1 MTSETSPSQPH
12 RRWAS
17 SPTVLDRETVFQGA
31 IFNIDRAQVRLH
43 DGRITHRQIVTKAD
57 GAIAIPITSRGTLI
71 MVIQHRVGLLDSL
84 VHPDCQVY
92 EFPAGHIEFGE
103 QPLIAAQRELLEET
117 GYSSQQWLYAGYTAT
132 VPGYVTEL
140 GYRFLCTNAEPTQES
155 SPGQFEDV
163 RTVELSPE
171 EVADLIAQRSI
182 ISQSSISSAL
192 FAFAHLQRPDLIG
205 KVLSTSPVEL

>member
-1 MTSETSPSQPH
+1 MTSETNHSQPH
-12 RRWAS
+12 RGWAS
-17 SPTVLDRETVFQGA
+17 SPTVLDRKTVFQGA

-117 GYSSQQWLYAGYTAT
+117 GYASQQWFYAW
-132 VPGYVTEL
+132 
-140 GYRFLCTNAEPTQES
+140 
-155 SPGQFEDV
+155 
-163 RTVELSPE
+163 
-171 EVADLIAQRSI
+171 
-182 ISQSSISSAL
+182 
-192 FAFAHLQRPDLIG
+192 
-205 KVLSTSPVEL
+205 